1 MTTLIYIPAR
11 SGSKSLKDKNIK
23 KIGNKNLIEHSYDF
37 AKKLKIKKIV
47 FISTDKKKYLKKT
60 YNHFNYLRPKKFSA
74 DKSSVIEGILHC
86 LNYFEKKN
94 IHLKNVLLLQPTSP
108 FRSTE
113 EFKKG
118 LNIFFKK
125 NLESLIGV
133 TKMKEHPNECIKK
146 VGKNWYPLLTKSSV
160 QIQRQEYNKNF
171 YFIDGSFYIAKV
183 EFLKKNKSF
192 LNFKKTYFFP
202 LFNKAVIDID
212 EENDLNLSKI
222 IYKHYL
228 SK

>member
-1 MTTLIYIPAR
+1 M
-11 SGSKSLKDKNIK
+11 K
-23 KIGNKNLIEHSYDF
+23 
-37 AKKLKIKKIV
+37 
-47 FISTDKKKYLKKT
+47 
-60 YNHFNYLRPKKFSA
+60 
-74 DKSSVIEGILHC
+74 
-86 LNYFEKKN
+86 KKN